1 MTGFRL
7 LGTSVFPTT
16 KEHTMAAALRDVLL
30 QQFDTAWM
38 LTNYHL
44 ETLTTDECL
53 WRPAA
58 RGLHVQQLPDGR
70 WRADW
75 PDHEGYDLG
84 PSSIAWLTWH
94 LVFWWSMV
102 LDHSFGEARLS
113 REDVVWPG
121 SADAVR
127 TEIARLE
134 AEWRNALTNLTD
146 DDLRSSRRS
155 RWPLADRPFHDIVAW
170 LTVELSK
177 NAAEIGYARFLYAA
191 RSA

>member
-1 MTGFRL
+1 
-7 LGTSVFPTT
+7 
-16 KEHTMAAALRDVLL
+16 MAAALRDVLL

-94 LVFWWSMV
+94 MVFWWSMV